1 MSTAKLG
8 VKTHAFSATTPVT
21 PSTQPRDVLSSC
33 RAKQSTF
40 QSTERRKTKS
50 VRYVYE
56 HVSAVTHR
64 GQQRASVSLELE
76 QSAVLWAQA
85 T

>member
-50 VRYVYE
+50 VRYE